1 MHLVNQAHRGMLIMD
16 QQINP
21 VKLQAVKDALE
32 FVANRSQVDM
42 APDQFM
48 QLVQS
53 IFNFYNDEFS
63 KQSK

>member
-1 MHLVNQAHRGMLIMD
+1 MD